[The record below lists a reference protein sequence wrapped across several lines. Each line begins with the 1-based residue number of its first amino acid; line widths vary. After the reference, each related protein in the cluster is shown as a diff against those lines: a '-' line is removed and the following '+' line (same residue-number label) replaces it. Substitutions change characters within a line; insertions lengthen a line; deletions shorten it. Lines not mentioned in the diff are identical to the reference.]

1 MKKYLI
7 YIICLIIIYFSL
19 PLSSYALYLFESDYD
34 KDIWYIEKLSCE
46 LVDTIPQNWYPLK
59 FISEYLPIDVSWDEA
74 NKEIIIFCHN
84 LPKAICEKRY
94 KADNLPAN
102 LIIKNGI
109 TYCSPIILVSF
120 LGNKSFLYNNELY
133 YFAGESVESQL
144 IKANSNNT
152 KSFKDV
158 ILTVLYEIKLKL
170 PDEYDFIRSH
180 LTGKIICISRDEVPS
195 HLSMASAYIYYAR
208 KPPVC
213 YIVERKVDNYILA
226 RSIAHEAFHVWQYHN
241 DEINEEDAHAYGK
254 EIQSRLA
261 EIQ

>member
-1 MKKYLI
+1 MKKLI
-7 YIICLIIIYFSL
+7 CIIFIIFIIIT
-19 PLSSYALYLFESDYD
+19 PTYALHLFECDYD
-34 KDIWYIEKLSCE
+34 NDMWTDTIIEYVKL
-46 LVDTIPQNWYPLK
+46 DTIPQNWYPLK
-59 FISEYLPIDVSWDEA
+59 SVSEHLPIDVSWNEE
-74 NKEIIIFCHN
+74 NREITVFCHN
-84 LPKAICEKRY
+84 LPNAIREKRY

-102 LIIKNGI
+102 LIIKDGI
-109 TYCSPIILVSF
+109 TYCSPKLLVSF

-144 IKANSNNT
+144 IKANNDNN
-152 KSFKDV
+152 KAFKNA

-170 PDEYDFIRSH
+170 PDEYNFIRNH
-180 LTGKIICISRDEVPS
+180 LTGEIICISKDEVPS
-195 HLSMASAYIYYAR
+195 HLSMANAYVYYAR

-213 YIVERKVDNYILA
+213 YIVERKISNNILA

-254 EIQSRLA
+254 EIQSRLS